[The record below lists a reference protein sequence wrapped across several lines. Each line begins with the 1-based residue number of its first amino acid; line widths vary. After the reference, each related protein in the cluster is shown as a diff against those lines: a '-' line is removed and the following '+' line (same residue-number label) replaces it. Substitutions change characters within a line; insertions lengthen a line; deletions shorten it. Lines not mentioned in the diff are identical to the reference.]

1 MNQLMSEVSV
11 TNLSI
16 TSIDK
21 SNNTLFRK
29 EKKKTHKRRKSVG
42 FVDAQ
47 QEYLKADWDTKL
59 ELYRTEKR
67 KSQEHL
73 PCSCF
78 KHRIYH
84 LFGVQKVLKSECE
97 FSNKD

>member
-1 MNQLMSEVSV
+1 MSQVSV
-11 TNLSI
+11 TNLSLG
-16 TSIDK
+16 SFDK
-21 SNNTLFRK
+21 GDTTLYRK
-29 EKKKTHKRRKSVG
+29 EKRKDHKRRKSVG

-59 ELYRTEKR
+59 ELYRSEKR

-78 KHRIYH
+78 KHRLYH
-84 LFGVQKVLKSECE
+84 LFGIQKVMKGECE
-97 FSNKD
+97 FINKQ